1 MAARNRRK
9 KQPDGSFKGFV
20 FSTLSFLVICAALV
34 LGMSVFFRVSS
45 IEVVGAD
52 RYTQEEIV
60 AASGV
65 EEGDNLIFLNREAV
79 AGRVYAKLIYIGEV
93 KVSRKLPSTV
103 VIDVS
108 ESGSLAVV
116 ETDAGLWLVDR
127 NCRLL
132 ESCKAQDI
140 EGYIKVMGFVAVKP
154 QAGESL
160 STAEEDKSKAAF
172 LRGILTA
179 LAAQGITA
187 DVDTIN
193 LSNPLGAEFGYL
205 DGRFTVRLGADE
217 KLDYKIALL
226 TEVVQ
231 QLNGQDTGVID
242 LTQDKKAQFSPF

>member
-1 MAARNRRK
+1 MAAQNKRK
-9 KQPDGSFKGFV
+9 KQRDGSLKGFV

-52 RYTQEEIV
+52 RYTQEEIL

-79 AGRVYAKLIYIGEV
+79 AARVYAELIYIGEV

-103 VIDVS
+103 VIDVL

-116 ETDAGLWLVDR
+116 QTDSGLWLIDR

-132 ESCKAQDI
+132 EPCKTQNAED
-140 EGYIKVMGFVAVKP
+140 YIKVMGLAAVKP
-154 QAGESL
+154 KAGESL
-160 STAEEDKSKAAF
+160 STAEEDKSRAAF

-179 LAAQGITA
+179 LSVRGMTA
-187 DVDTIN
+187 DVDAID
-193 LSNPLGAEFGYL
+193 LSNPLGAEFNYL
-205 DGRFTVRLGADE
+205 DGRFKVRLGTNE

-226 TEVVQ
+226 AEVVQ
-231 QLNGQDTGVID
+231 QLSGQDTGVID
-242 LTQDKKAQFSPF
+242 LAQDKKAQFSPF

>member
-1 MAARNRRK
+1 M
-9 KQPDGSFKGFV
+9 

-79 AGRVYAKLIYIGEV
+79 AARVYAKLIYIGEV
-93 KVSRKLPSTV
+93 KVSRKLPSRV

-108 ESGSLAVV
+108 ESGSLAVIQ
-116 ETDAGLWLVDR
+116 TDSGLWLIDR

-132 ESCKAQDI
+132 EPCKTQDT
-140 EGYIKVMGFVAVKP
+140 ESYIKVMGLTAVMPK
-154 QAGESL
+154 AGEIL
-160 STAEEDKSKAAF
+160 STAEEDKPRAAF
-172 LRGILTA
+172 LREILTA
-179 LAAQGITA
+179 LAARGMVV
-187 DVDTIN
+187 DVDAID
-193 LSNPLGAEFGYL
+193 LSNPVGAEFNYL
-205 DGRFTVRLGADE
+205 DGRFKVRLGADE

-226 TEVVQ
+226 AEVMQ
-231 QLNGQDTGVID
+231 QLSGQDSGVID